1 MLLAP
6 EAGVWIDAWMP
17 GQIMALGR
25 GNVDLDNFVKA
36 ELKNILLNYGSHASC
51 CMMAIGNELGN
62 SNFEVMRQWMIDIN
76 DLSMAGFSEIGN
88 YKNRLLAI
96 STARSVANTDDYY
109 VTHHYPNVGET
120 RQWMFPHTKWNYE
133 ENYSRTK
140 FPTVAHEIGQ
150 WPVYPDWNEVNKYT
164 GVLSPSNL
172 LELKKHAQE
181 NGVLQ
186 FNQEFHFAS
195 GMQNKMMYKDE
206 IESFMR
212 TPSCRGIHLLGI
224 QDYSGQGE
232 ALIGFLDSFYDEKG
246 FWSAEEV
253 QGCFSS
259 MVSLAEFE
267 KYGWRR
273 SETLEVDLLV
283 RNSQSTYDDLS
294 IVYEWKNSAGK
305 LLLKGQTNTFS
316 SNVGELTNVGKIEF
330 GLADLHNEKI
340 TLFTTVVD
348 KEGRVVSKP
357 NSWSFWIFDEV
368 VQEKLPNYVTVT
380 SDYDEALAALNLG
393 QNVILDA
400 SELGK
405 DDKVLKG
412 DWGSVYWSTTW
423 FPGQSMQTLGLWLD
437 KKHPI
442 FEKFSCEGYGD
453 WIWWN
458 ICKNGRIFDLG
469 LFPDNYIP
477 MAMPV
482 PDFHNNQRLGTIFEV
497 AVRRGKLLVSGYKL
511 QGETIEQQVYRDALI
526 KYVSSEK
533 FNPKTQI
540 SPAILDEIFNP
551 IKKET
556 IEKPEKFANALL
568 YIECAK
574 KLTNETKRIWKQ
586 DYDLQDSDVRVSY
599 SVSNIS
605 AVSKK
610 GSSYWEVDKEGEL
623 QIKTPAGELGLLHV
637 VFAEN
642 NGKIAGSIEGRAFS
656 LEKVEGEKT
665 QTFNIDREDCLDGK
679 LVLKISAEKDKFVA
693 IKQVVFI
700 PVKK

>member
-1 MLLAP
+1 
-6 EAGVWIDAWMP
+6 
-17 GQIMALGR
+17 
-25 GNVDLDNFVKA
+25 
-36 ELKNILLNYGSHASC
+36 
-51 CMMAIGNELGN
+51 
-62 SNFEVMRQWMIDIN
+62 
-76 DLSMAGFSEIGN
+76 
-88 YKNRLLAI
+88 
-96 STARSVANTDDYY
+96 
-109 VTHHYPNVGET
+109 
-120 RQWMFPHTKWNYE
+120 
-133 ENYSRTK
+133 
-140 FPTVAHEIGQ
+140 
-150 WPVYPDWNEVNKYT
+150 
-164 GVLSPSNL
+164 
-172 LELKKHAQE
+172 
-181 NGVLQ
+181 
-186 FNQEFHFAS
+186 
-195 GMQNKMMYKDE
+195 
-206 IESFMR
+206 
-212 TPSCRGIHLLGI
+212 
-224 QDYSGQGE
+224 
-232 ALIGFLDSFYDEKG
+232 
-246 FWSAEEV
+246 
-253 QGCFSS
+253 
-259 MVSLAEFE
+259 
-267 KYGWRR
+267 
-273 SETLEVDLLV
+273 
-283 RNSQSTYDDLS
+283 
-294 IVYEWKNSAGK
+294 
-305 LLLKGQTNTFS
+305 
-316 SNVGELTNVGKIEF
+316 
-330 GLADLHNEKI
+330 
-340 TLFTTVVD
+340 
-348 KEGRVVSKP
+348 
-357 NSWSFWIFDEV
+357 
-368 VQEKLPNYVTVT
+368 
-380 SDYDEALAALNLG
+380 
-393 QNVILDA
+393 
-400 SELGK
+400 
-405 DDKVLKG
+405 
-412 DWGSVYWSTTW
+412 
-423 FPGQSMQTLGLWLD
+423 
-437 KKHPI
+437 
-442 FEKFSCEGYGD
+442 SCEGYGD

-511 QGETIEQQVYRDALI
+511 QGETIEQQVYREALI
-526 KYVSSEK
+526 KYVSGEK

-605 AVSKK
+605 AVNKK